1 MMDYDIEINQL
12 KNRVENLEKTILD
25 FISEVKDFNE
35 YANYAREIAS
45 EDNIKRILAEII
57 DEFLHK

>member
-25 FISEVKDFNE
+25 FISDVKNFNE

-45 EDNIKRILAEII
+45 EDNIKKMLKEVIEEL
-57 DEFLHK
+57 LQ